1 MPPDENGTTVSGDST
16 FNVSLETSSCLLNSE
31 NASAGTETANVVY
44 ALCFKG
50 TDQYAVGRYEIYTLQ
65 ANEEKTGFGLNCL
78 RIQIKALDADDETP
92 TIDDIVASGYWA
104 RDYIEVIIPCAGYQY
119 SNAWVGIY
127 GNDCLLMSSTLVWNY
142 SNYLVTSIVIQ
153 DLHVITDAT
162 YGETYGISVCLIQC
176 DENGDIL

>member
-1 MPPDENGTTVSGDST
+1 M
-16 FNVSLETSSCLLNSE
+16 
-31 NASAGTETANVVY
+31 
-44 ALCFKG
+44 
-50 TDQYAVGRYEIYTLQ
+50 
-65 ANEEKTGFGLNCL
+65 NCL

-162 YGETYGISVCLIQC
+162 YGETYGMSVCLIQC